1 MQEISQGRL
10 RYFHEVVACGS
21 VRRGREAGHG
31 GLGGQPPD
39 PAAGEGAGRGVVRAP
54 LARTDADRGG
64 GHAAGVLPRLPRAAG
79 ASGRAAAGTARH
91 AARQRA
97 ADDQRGLHRQPDG
110 ACGRPVLHRASAHQY
125 QRQRRLG
132 QRGGGGRGLG
142 RRPYRPGLQ
151 PAGGS
156 APALPR
162 QPQAPGLPV
171 DPSGPCAGAPPRAAD
186 HRRHPAVSLR
196 ADVRALRVEAGGGSV
211 GVHRAHPPDA
221 QPDHHRCA
229 CSSSTR

>member
-39 PAAGEGAGRGVVRAP
+39 PAAGEGAGRGVFER
-54 LARTDADRGG
+54 RSRG
-64 GHAAGVLPRLPRAAG
+64 LTP
-79 ASGRAAAGTARH
+79 TE
-91 AARQRA
+91 A
-97 ADDQRGLHRQPDG
+97 ADMLLEYYRACRAQQEHLGARLQELRGMQRGSVQLMISEGFIDSLMEHVVGPFCIEHPRINISVNVGSVNEVVEAVASDAAHIG
-110 ACGRPVLHRASAHQY
+110 LAC
-125 QRQRRLG
+125 
-132 QRGGGGRGLG
+132 
-142 RRPYRPGLQ
+142 Q